1 MDRGAVVLI
10 AAVSGR
16 ALAASARRGGFV
28 PLVADAFGD
37 QDTLA
42 AAAGHVRAD
51 MLNRPVDGDKL
62 VGALEALDS
71 GRAPAGIV
79 CGSGFED
86 RADLLA
92 RIGARWLLLGNDADT
107 VARVKNPSAFAA
119 ICRAADISHPD
130 VSRAPPPDRAGWLV
144 KRIGGAG
151 GLHVREAA
159 DSKAEGEG
167 VYFQRSVR
175 GEPVSALVLGD
186 GKRAMVLGFS
196 AQWASPSRK
205 HPFRYGGAVRPA
217 ALNDALQRELTAAV
231 ERLVAA
237 APLRGLNS
245 ADFLVDGDA
254 FHLLEINP
262 RPGATFDIFERD
274 DQSLFALHVDACAG
288 TLPAQAPIFHGAMA
302 GAIVY
307 AARDIDSVPAF
318 AWPDWAA
325 DLSVPGSR
333 IGAEDPLCSV
343 FAHAD
348 TAAAAKELVNQR
360 VAQIHAMVE
369 GWSP

>member
-42 AAAGHVRAD
+42 AAAGHVRTD
-51 MLNRPVDGDKL
+51 MLDRPVDGDRL
-62 VGALEALDS
+62 MVALEALTN
-71 GRAPAGIV
+71 GREAAAIV

-92 RIGARWLLLGNDADT
+92 RIGARWPLLGNDADT
-107 VARVKNPSAFAA
+107 VARIKDPLTFAA
-119 ICRAADISHPD
+119 ICRAADIPHPETL
-130 VSRAPPPDRAGWLV
+130 RTPPPDRTGWLV

-151 GLHVREAA
+151 GLHVREAS
-159 DSKAEGEG
+159 DSKTEGEG

-196 AQWASPSRK
+196 AQWTAPSRR

-217 ALNDALQRELTAAV
+217 PISDGLTRDLTAAI
-231 ERLVAA
+231 ERISAAVPLV
-237 APLRGLNS
+237 GVNS
-245 ADFLVDGDA
+245 ADFLVEGDA

-262 RPGATFDIFERD
+262 RPGATFDLFEREAD
-274 DQSLFALHVDACAG
+274 SLFALHVAACGG
-288 TLPAQAPIFHGAMA
+288 TFPAQAPKFEGAMA

-307 AARDIDSVPAF
+307 AVRDIDSVPAF

-360 VAQIHAMVE
+360 VAQIHAMV
-369 GWSP
+369 GAASP